1 MIIVQLLF
9 FCKKN
14 SRKKQHPNK
23 EIIFF
28 FAFVFSFC
36 EFIVFGWF
44 AEWTWFLT
52 WSVTLFQS
60 FRHLFLAHASL
71 FITEC
76 NKLPAN
82 NRLMHLRRYKLLSAP
97 LFPYFWEI
105 FTLSNF
111 YKIHQMGLVMVCCL
125 FYGLIFF
132 VLNSRSIDNESLLNI
147 QMQSIFFYILF
158 EMFFPKKKLNSLTSC
173 GHDQ

>member
-1 MIIVQLLF
+1 M
-9 FCKKN
+9 
-14 SRKKQHPNK
+14 PNK

-60 FRHLFLAHASL
+60 FRHLVLAHTSL
-71 FITEC
+71 FITKC

-82 NRLMHLRRYKLLSAP
+82 NRLMHLRKYKVLLAHCSVLSRNRLSIQFLQNTSKGIGNGL
-97 LFPYFWEI
+97 LFILWTDLLRAK
-105 FTLSNF
+105 FTLNWQWIVIE
-111 YKIHQMGLVMVCCL
+111 YPDA
-125 FYGLIFF
+125 
-132 VLNSRSIDNESLLNI
+132 ID
-147 QMQSIFFYILF
+147 FFYILF
-158 EMFFPKKKLNSLTSC
+158 EMFSRKKKFNSLTSC